1 MDEKLK
7 KLIDDI
13 KSLKIQGA
21 TNVCLSVLK
30 FISENK
36 DNISTSDL
44 KKLYYVRLTEPM
56 LRNCLDLYKD
66 GVDVNYLIKIVE
78 KSKEWISD
86 IGKNIFPKRCM
97 VMTHCHSSTTTKSI
111 IKAHKEGKQILVYV
125 TETRP
130 KNQGLLT
137 AKELLNSGVPIRYIV
152 DNAAHFYLHRCWAF
166 VFGGDAILYNGGVIN
181 KIGTAMMAISA
192 KRYHGNKVYSFCSI
206 LKYDPKTE
214 QSGHEYIEFRDPKE
228 VSEEIP
234 SEVIR
239 NPAFGLI
246 DPELIDGIVTE
257 VGIISPYQAKY
268 EFDYYIELIKDGR
281 ILVD

>member
-44 KKLYYVRLTEPM
+44 KKLYYVRPTEPM

-137 AKELLNSGVPIRYIV
+137 A
-152 DNAAHFYLHRCWAF
+152 
-166 VFGGDAILYNGGVIN
+166 
-181 KIGTAMMAISA
+181 
-192 KRYHGNKVYSFCSI
+192 
-206 LKYDPKTE
+206 
-214 QSGHEYIEFRDPKE
+214 
-228 VSEEIP
+228 
-234 SEVIR
+234 
-239 NPAFGLI
+239 
-246 DPELIDGIVTE
+246 
-257 VGIISPYQAKY
+257 
-268 EFDYYIELIKDGR
+268 
-281 ILVD
+281 